1 MSLGDTRISKFRC
14 SCKIKFYLLCV
25 YVFIFASHSHDPQ
38 HPAKKPSACTFR
50 LDPIYTNSVY
60 AGVGLAGSDL
70 RLSLAGAGTN
80 HLCPRRGVAG
90 QLRAESGPR
99 RLGFGS
105 RPAWGPF
112 TQGRRE
118 GVTLPGCSW
127 SWGRGAAPLAG
138 FHPSPRRWTRLQ
150 NRGSLFPGPFPT

>member
-1 MSLGDTRISKFRC
+1 MQD
-14 SCKIKFYLLCV
+14 KILFIY
-25 YVFIFASHSHDPQ
+25 YVFMYLFLLRSHHPQ
-38 HPAKKPSACTFR
+38 HPAKKPSACTFL

-60 AGVGLAGSDL
+60 AGLGLAGPDMP
-70 RLSLAGAGTN
+70 LSLVGAGTN

-105 RPAWGPF
+105 RPAWGPLM
-112 TQGRRE
+112 QGGRE

-138 FHPSPRRWTRLQ
+138 FHPSPRWWTRLQ
-150 NRGSLFPGPFPT
+150 NRGSVFPGPFPT